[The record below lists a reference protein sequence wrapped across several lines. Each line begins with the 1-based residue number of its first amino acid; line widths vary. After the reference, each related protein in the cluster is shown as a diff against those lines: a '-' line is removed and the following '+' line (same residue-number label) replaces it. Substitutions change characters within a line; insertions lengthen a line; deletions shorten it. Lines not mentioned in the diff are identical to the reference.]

1 MLDRNFLTFSFPG
14 YYINLYEK
22 CEKVLPVFYARG
34 KTKPVAP
41 NHHID
46 LSLLSQLI
54 SISGA
59 DISETTGETW
69 TFKGGSV
76 IGSRLKSQMN
86 WQHVPNDFF
95 NEMIHANFGKIK
107 PVPTE
112 NMKNIFNK
120 TSKVFAS
127 MEHPIRNT
135 AVVYDIELR
144 REIIRA
150 TPRPRYIR
158 EIATGITKAGFQVVA

>member
-1 MLDRNFLTFSFPG
+1 M
-14 YYINLYEK
+14 
-22 CEKVLPVFYARG
+22 FYARG
-34 KTKPVAP
+34 KTKPVSP

-59 DISETTGETW
+59 EISENIGETW

-76 IGSRLKSQMN
+76 VGSRLKSQMN

-95 NEMIHANFGKIK
+95 DEKIYANFGKIK

-120 TSKVFAS
+120 TSKIFAT

-135 AVVYDIELR
+135 AVSYDMELR
-144 REIIRA
+144 NEIIRA

-158 EIATGITKAGFQVVA
+158 EMATGITKAGFQVVARKSLIG

>member
-1 MLDRNFLTFSFPG
+1 M
-14 YYINLYEK
+14 
-22 CEKVLPVFYARG
+22 FYARG
-34 KTKPVAP
+34 KTKPIPP

-59 DISETTGETW
+59 DISESIGETW

-86 WQHVPNDFF
+86 WQYVPNDFF
-95 NEMIHANFGKIK
+95 KEKIHANFGRIK

-112 NMKNIFNK
+112 NMENIFNK
-120 TSKVFAS
+120 TSKIFAT
-127 MEHPIRNT
+127 MEHPIRNS
-135 AVVYDIELR
+135 AVAYDEDLR
-144 REIIRA
+144 HEIIRA

-158 EIATGITKAGFQVVA
+158 EMATGITKAGFKIECSVFIG